1 MPSEGGGP
9 SSGRMSQEGRGL
21 HLHRSDPSS
30 YTGFRSILFVIL
42 CFDDIIALGEAAE
55 VFSLSCHRQI

>member
-1 MPSEGGGP
+1 MPLEGGCP

-21 HLHRSDPSS
+21 HLRRSDPSS
-30 YTGFRSILFVIL
+30 YTGFRSLVFAIL
-42 CFDDIIALGEAAE
+42 CFDDIFALDEAAG